1 VSSQFRFFQ
10 RINCGTMITAK
21 GIIKVLNIPKKSIFL
36 PGNLKRAKAYATREL
51 EKRVAITPLT
61 VMSMVFKAYFKMG
74 GIPPTEVAEP
84 P

>member
-10 RINCGTMITAK
+10 SINCGTITTAK
-21 GIIKVLNIPKKSIFL
+21 GIIKVLKIPKNKMFF
-36 PGNLKRAKAYATREL
+36 PGNLKRAKAYATKEL

-61 VMSMVFKAYFKMG
+61 VMSVVFSAYLIMG
-74 GIPPTEVAEP
+74 GIPPTILEEP